1 MQSTDKSSTTVDES
15 TKQGILERGIN
26 HTHSTAASVHSNNF
40 AVRPTF
46 VREIYL
52 RGNSQPYEL
61 SLV

>member
-26 HTHSTAASVHSNNF
+26 RTHSTAASVHSNKF